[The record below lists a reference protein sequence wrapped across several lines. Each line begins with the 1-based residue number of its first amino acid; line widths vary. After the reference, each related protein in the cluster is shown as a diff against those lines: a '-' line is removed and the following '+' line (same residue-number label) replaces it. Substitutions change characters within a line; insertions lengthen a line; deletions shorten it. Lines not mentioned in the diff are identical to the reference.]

1 MVEDRSLDEFAGSDA
16 GGVSDSD
23 NTATDSASDDTATD
37 SASDVDPAVST
48 SAWIDA
54 GTDCDRCGE
63 RVTRGW
69 FDDGDLLCADCAEW

>member
-23 NTATDSASDDTATD
+23 DTATDPASDDTPT
-37 SASDVDPAVST
+37 DVDPAVST

-63 RVTRGW
+63 RATRGW